1 MPRRRWILIVVVL
14 CASPPSSTDA
24 SPTSCARKAD
34 SPLPPYFQQVA
45 IHFDNLWWNF
55 FMAFPGSGEAERM
68 SDKSAVI
75 AVYDPS
81 KPDLPHIAVVIE
93 Q

>member
-1 MPRRRWILIVVVL
+1 
-14 CASPPSSTDA
+14 
-24 SPTSCARKAD
+24 
-34 SPLPPYFQQVA
+34 
-45 IHFDNLWWNF
+45 
-55 FMAFPGSGEAERM
+55 M

-75 AVYDPS
+75 AVYDPP